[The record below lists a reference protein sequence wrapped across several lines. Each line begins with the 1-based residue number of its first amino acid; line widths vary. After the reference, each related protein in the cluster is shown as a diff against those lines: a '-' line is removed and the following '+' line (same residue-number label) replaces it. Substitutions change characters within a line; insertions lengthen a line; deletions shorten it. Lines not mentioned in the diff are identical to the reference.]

1 VKRSK
6 ANRRKTLKCRP
17 RLPKIRINWRAVLV
31 PPTLF
36 AILAGTFFATQAV
49 LDRPVEK
56 LRLEGAFR
64 RVTPLQVEATLAP
77 ALDRGFFSTDLGQ
90 LRRLVAG
97 LDWVDEVA
105 IARVWPDTLAVRIS
119 EHQAA
124 ARWGD
129 GGLLNT
135 RGELFMREA
144 RHEFPELPRLSGP
157 AGRENQ
163 VASRYLAVRGRLAEA
178 SLGLAALTMDDRG
191 AWQLEL
197 TSGQQIRFGR
207 SEIDAR
213 LERFFQVAVPALA
226 ADMQRVEYIDMRYT
240 NGFAVGWVDDE
251 PIRVASYAGGAEG
264 G

>member
-1 VKRSK
+1 MKRSK
-6 ANRRKTLKCRP
+6 GNRRKMVKHR
-17 RLPKIRINWRAVLV
+17 RKLPKIRINWRAVLV
-31 PPTLF
+31 PPALL
-36 AILAGTFFATQAV
+36 AVLAGTFVATQAV

-64 RVTPLQVEATLAP
+64 RVTPLQVEAALAP
-77 ALDRGFFSTDLGQ
+77 ALDHGFFSTNLEQ
-90 LRRLVAG
+90 LRRLVAE
-97 LDWVDEVA
+97 LDWVDEVE

-129 GGLLNT
+129 TGLLNT
-135 RGELFMREA
+135 RGELFTREA
-144 RHEFPELPRLSGP
+144 RYEFPELPRLAGP

-178 SLGLAALTMDDRG
+178 SLGLGALTMDDRG
-191 AWQLEL
+191 AWQLKL
-197 TSGQQIRFGR
+197 KSGQQIRFGR

-226 ADMQRVEYIDMRYT
+226 AVMQRIEYVDMRYT
-240 NGFAVGWVDDE
+240 NGFSVGWADDE
-251 PIRVASYAGGAEG
+251 PIRVASYAGVADG